1 MKNPQ
6 PDATIDVRG
15 SMAPVSLLKVG
26 NQLAR
31 MARGQTLE
39 VLCGDK
45 NTKSD
50 LLDIMHNAQHSCL
63 DVTAIDD
70 YFKVLIQKTGPDV
83 ASRE

>member
-39 VLCGDK
+39 VLCGDE

-50 LLDIMHNAQHSCL
+50 LLDIMHNVQHSCL

-83 ASRE
+83 ASQE